1 MIYAKRLLRGPAK
14 IFVRYEG
21 CCRNWSEMKRA
32 LRSEFSQVVDA
43 HKIHKELP
51 RRIKKSNETYQENSK
66 TKSRRTE
73 EKKKGTIRKGY
84 RHIASD
90 CNGDETIQIDRDDST
105 SMEQDANA
113 TSTEA
118 VNMDESSMKDPET
131 SSEGA
136 SEFPVSSAAESAAE
150 DIPVDPKPSV
160 DAQPDENEI
169 PTAVS
174 NDPETVNETDMQD
187 MNEASAAE
195 AQVKLEE
202 SSMQDP
208 IEALSEEASMPDAM
222 ELSEN
227 DDEVNGLR
235 TMI

>member
-1 MIYAKRLLRGPAK
+1 
-14 IFVRYEG
+14 
-21 CCRNWSEMKRA
+21 MK
-32 LRSEFSQVVDA
+32 
-43 HKIHKELP
+43 
-51 RRIKKSNETYQENSK
+51 
-66 TKSRRTE
+66 
-73 EKKKGTIRKGY
+73 
-84 RHIASD
+84 
-90 CNGDETIQIDRDDST
+90 
-105 SMEQDANA
+105 
-113 TSTEA
+113 
-118 VNMDESSMKDPET
+118 SSMKK
-131 SSEGA
+131 GA
-136 SEFPVSSAAESAAE
+136 SELPISTSDAE
-150 DIPVDPKPSV
+150 DIPEDPEPSV